1 MNLGAGLPQKGSP
14 SAYTTS
20 SMTSMERWA
29 RALLAAVLCV
39 LALAVQGCGGDGDG
53 GTQLAGADMVP
64 ADVPLYISL
73 DTDLESEQWQAAQDL
88 LNRFP
93 GKDELLAR
101 LRTELAADDVDFE
114 RDVRPVLGREIGI
127 VWLDI
132 KDEDAFVGLIQ
143 PKDEAKL
150 AALLEKANEPFVHTE
165 IDGWTVVSDTR
176 EKLDR
181 FRSKQSGE
189 KLSESDAYTEA
200 VSSLPEDALLK
211 LYVGGP
217 QVRERIQKT
226 FSEEGLPRG
235 IAERF
240 SDLRSAAVA
249 LTAEPGGVR
258 FEADLVTGS
267 DLDLDTYEP
276 QLPETLPVG
285 ALLYVSFANLDRP
298 ARSILDA
305 VAEVIPNFEE
315 QRRQAET
322 AFGFSI
328 ENDLL
333 PLLENEGAVA
343 VYADRPLPAVVVALE
358 DPDDKAVQLL
368 DRVGALL
375 ELGDEG
381 STGQEQVEGLTVNQ
395 LLIEGV
401 SIFYARV
408 DGIFVASNS
417 RARLLET
424 NRDGPKLSGDRDYLA
439 AREGVDAEGGTIALL
454 YGNLQEGLPYVFGFA
469 EREGETV
476 PEDVRANVEPLRS
489 LLISATQDAN
499 RFELSGFL
507 AFE

>member
-1 MNLGAGLPQKGSP
+1 
-14 SAYTTS
+14 
-20 SMTSMERWA
+20 
-29 RALLAAVLCV
+29 
-39 LALAVQGCGGDGDG
+39 
-53 GTQLAGADMVP
+53 
-64 ADVPLYISL
+64 
-73 DTDLESEQWQAAQDL
+73 
-88 LNRFP
+88 
-93 GKDELLAR
+93 
-101 LRTELAADDVDFE
+101 
-114 RDVRPVLGREIGI
+114 
-127 VWLDI
+127 
-132 KDEDAFVGLIQ
+132 
-143 PKDEAKL
+143 
-150 AALLEKANEPFVHTE
+150 
-165 IDGWTVVSDTR
+165 
-176 EKLDR
+176 
-181 FRSKQSGE
+181 
-189 KLSESDAYTEA
+189 
-200 VSSLPEDALLK
+200 
-211 LYVGGP
+211 
-217 QVRERIQKT
+217 
-226 FSEEGLPRG
+226 
-235 IAERF
+235 
-240 SDLRSAAVA
+240 
-249 LTAEPGGVR
+249 
-258 FEADLVTGS
+258 
-267 DLDLDTYEP
+267 
-276 QLPETLPVG
+276 
-285 ALLYVSFANLDRP
+285 
-298 ARSILDA
+298 
-305 VAEVIPNFEE
+305 
-315 QRRQAET
+315 
-322 AFGFSI
+322 
-328 ENDLL
+328 
-333 PLLENEGAVA
+333 LLENEGAVA

>member
-1 MNLGAGLPQKGSP
+1 MIV
-14 SAYTTS
+14 
-20 SMTSMERWA
+20 MERRA
-29 RALLAAVLCV
+29 RGLLAAVLCG

-53 GTQLAGADMVP
+53 GTQLSGAEMVP
-64 ADVPLYISL
+64 ADVPLYISI
-73 DTDLESEQWQAAQDL
+73 DTNLESEQWQAAQSL
-88 LNRFP
+88 LDKFP
-93 GKDELLAR
+93 DGDRLLERLKDELAS
-101 LRTELAADDVDFE
+101 EDVDFE
-114 RDVRPVLGREIGI
+114 RDVRPVLGPEIGV

-132 KDEDAFVGLIQ
+132 EDDDAFVGLMQ

-150 AALLEKANEPFVHTE
+150 ADLLEKGEDPLVHTE
-165 IDGWTVVSDTR
+165 IDGWTVFSDTQ

-181 FRSKQSGE
+181 FRSAQSRE
-189 KLSESDAYTEA
+189 KLAESDAYTEA
-200 VSSLPEDALLK
+200 VSSLPPDALLK
-211 LYVGGP
+211 LYFGGP
-217 QVRERIQKT
+217 QVQEQIQRT
-226 FSEEGLPRG
+226 LSDEGLPEG
-235 IAERF
+235 LAERF
-240 SDLRSAAVA
+240 SDLRSAALA

-258 FEADLVTGS
+258 FEADLVTRS
-267 DLDLDTYEP
+267 DLDLETYEP

-285 ALLYVSFANLDRP
+285 ALLYVSFANLDQP

-305 VAEVIPNFEE
+305 VSDVVPNFDE

-343 VYADRPLPAVVVALE
+343 VYPDRPLPAVVVALE

-375 ELGDEG
+375 ELGEEG
-381 STGQEQVEGLTVNQ
+381 STGEEQVEGLTVKQ
-395 LLIEGV
+395 LVIEGV

-424 NRDGPKLSGDRDYLA
+424 SRDGPKLSADRDYLA
-439 AREGVDAEGGTIALL
+439 AREGVDPEGGTIAFL
-454 YGNLQEGLPYVFGFA
+454 YGNLQEGLPYVFDFV
-469 EREGETV
+469 EREGKTV
-476 PEDVRANVEPLRS
+476 PPEVRVNVEALRS

-507 AFE
+507 AIE